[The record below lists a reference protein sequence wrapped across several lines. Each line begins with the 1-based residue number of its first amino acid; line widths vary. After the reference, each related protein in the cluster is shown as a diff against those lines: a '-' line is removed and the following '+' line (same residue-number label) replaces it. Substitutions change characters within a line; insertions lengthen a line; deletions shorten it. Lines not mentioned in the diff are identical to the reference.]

1 MTEPNWSADDDNNI
15 SWKIG
20 ARDDSIFSMRGD
32 TNGRQFKIRLTSI
45 DTGRKME
52 INVRFNKETNRVEA
66 IDDRDIGE

>member
-1 MTEPNWSADDDNNI
+1 
-15 SWKIG
+15 
-20 ARDDSIFSMRGD
+20 MRGD